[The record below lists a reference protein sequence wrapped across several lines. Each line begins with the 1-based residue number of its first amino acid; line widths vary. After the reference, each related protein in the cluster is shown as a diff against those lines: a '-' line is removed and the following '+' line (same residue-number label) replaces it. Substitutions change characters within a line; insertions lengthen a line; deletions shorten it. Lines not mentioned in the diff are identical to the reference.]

1 MNWTVAE
8 VMTKD
13 PVTVG
18 RTTSFKALANLMR
31 IHQLSA
37 VPVVNC
43 DCGIVGIVSESD
55 LLAKEARP
63 AQGRAKAM
71 RAAELMTRDPIT
83 TAAGATLASAASL
96 MFQHHVQVLPVVDA
110 SRRLVGI
117 ITRAQVLKV
126 FLRSDESIRKD
137 VIRSL
142 DDAPSTGHSSS
153 EIDVMDGVVNVYG
166 VTEVNSLA
174 EQIGRRVMAVPGV
187 VGIKYHPR
195 RQTDMVAAGVL
206 PARERHA

>member
-37 VPVVNC
+37 VPVVDC
-43 DCGIVGIVSESD
+43 DGGIIGIVSESD

-63 AQGRAKAM
+63 GPGKAKAM
-71 RAAELMTRDPIT
+71 RAAELMTSDPVT

-137 VIRSL
+137 VVRSL
-142 DDAPSTGHSSS
+142 DDAPSTDRSSS

-166 VTEVNSLA
+166 VTEVDSLA
-174 EQIGRRVMAVPGV
+174 EQIARRVMAVPGV
-187 VGIKYHPR
+187 VGIKYHPWR
-195 RQTDMVAAGVL
+195 LTDTVAAELV
-206 PARERHA
+206 PARGRHA

>member
-1 MNWTVAE
+1 MNWTVAN

-37 VPVVNC
+37 VPVIDC

-63 AQGRAKAM
+63 ARGRAKAM
-71 RAAELMTRDPIT
+71 RAAELMTSDPIT
-83 TAAGATLASAASL
+83 TEAGATLASAASL
-96 MFQHHVQVLPVVDA
+96 MFQHHVRVLPVVDA

-137 VIRSL
+137 VVRSL
-142 DDAPSTGHSSS
+142 DDAPSIDHSSS
-153 EIDVMDGVVNVYG
+153 EIEVMDGVVNLYG
-166 VTEVNSLA
+166 VTEMESLA
-174 EQIGRRVMAVPGV
+174 EQIVRRVMAVPGV

-195 RQTDMVAAGVL
+195 RLTHMVVAEKV
-206 PARERHA
+206 PVRERHA

>member
-1 MNWTVAE
+1 MNWTVAD

-18 RTTSFKALANLMR
+18 PTTSFKALANLMR

-37 VPVVNC
+37 VPVVDC
-43 DCGIVGIVSESD
+43 DCGIVGIVSETD
-55 LLAKEARP
+55 LLAKEAGP
-63 AQGRAKAM
+63 ARGRAKAI
-71 RAAELMTRDPIT
+71 RAAELMTSDPIT
-83 TAAGATLASAASL
+83 TADGATLASAASL
-96 MFQHHVQVLPVVDA
+96 MFQHHVRVLPVVDA

-137 VIRSL
+137 VVRSL
-142 DDAPSTGHSSS
+142 DDAPSIDHSSS
-153 EIDVMDGVVNVYG
+153 EIEVMDGVVNLYG
-166 VTEVNSLA
+166 VTEMESLA
-174 EQIGRRVMAVPGV
+174 EQIVRRVMAVPGV

-195 RQTDMVAAGVL
+195 RLTHMVVAEKV
-206 PARERHA
+206 PVRERHA